1 MLTYIT
7 TCYND
12 EGYLDQLEDLMV
24 YYKGDN
30 LKLIIVDDCSDTPV
44 DQIVR
49 QWADDRVSLYRIEDD
64 IGFGSH
70 AARNLAMK
78 QTTTEWNLLVD
89 IDYRLVG
96 VENIIAMIENGELE
110 KESPHFLPV
119 AHSYAGDNTPGRA
132 SINDFLLTKK
142 LYWRAK
148 GYDPEYYGFH
158 HGDRQF
164 IERMMT
170 AYPNSTHSLLYDV
183 YLEALRSPYVKTLV
197 DSSITDPRQER
208 YSSDHTTLYVSPLTT
223 HTLNNEKI
231 KCFER
236 HASNAPIEYLP
247 FKWIKQI

>member
-12 EGYLDQLEDLMV
+12 EQYLDHLEEMMV
-24 YYKGDN
+24 YCTSDK
-30 LKLIIVDDCSDTPV
+30 LKLIIVDDCSDTPIE
-44 DQIVR
+44 QIVSK
-49 QWADDRVSLYRIEDD
+49 WADERVSLYRIEDD

-78 QTTTEWNLLVD
+78 HTATEWNILVD

-96 VENIIAMIENGELE
+96 VEKIISMIENAELE
-110 KESPHFLPV
+110 KDIPHFLPV
-119 AHSYAGDNTPGRA
+119 AHTYAGETSTSRA

-164 IERMMT
+164 IKRLNE
-170 AYPNSTHSLLYDV
+170 AYPIDTTSLLYDV
-183 YLEALRSPYVKTLV
+183 CFEALRSPFVNTVVDPTL
-197 DSSITDPRQER
+197 TAPTQER
-208 YSSDHTTLYVSPLTT
+208 FSDDHLTLFVSPSSAPALRTQE
-223 HTLNNEKI
+223 L

-236 HASNAPIEYLP
+236 HKNNTPIEYLP
-247 FKWIKQI
+247 FNWIKQI